1 MRNGVRRGTETGI
14 KFSLSSGICVC
25 TDRQDFDAENSVPTH
40 SHHLYI
46 SYRLRS

>member
-25 TDRQDFDAENSVPTH
+25 TDRQDFDAD